1 MTQLLKTRLDL
12 FGKPS
17 QKFYAALAHH
27 AADAYENKKLAW
39 LGSEDKEGF
48 RLRQL
53 ETATYADV
61 LMEFPSARPAIT
73 DLVDLIP
80 PIKPRHYSISS
91 SMKACP
97 NSVHLLVVAVD
108 WTTPQGRKRFGQC
121 TRYLAELDPAA
132 EDQWVTVDIKPSVCN
147 LPSDPMTP
155 VVCAGLG
162 TGLAPFRA
170 FVQERTYLKSIGV
183 EVGPMSMYF
192 GARYRAQEYLYE
204 DDLEAA
210 AKAGIITDL
219 RLAFS
224 RDGKDKV
231 CDPPYTHSPAQRHHT
246 CRHHSRVR
254 A

>member
-1 MTQLLKTRLDL
+1 M
-12 FGKPS
+12 
-17 QKFYAALAHH
+17 
-27 AADAYENKKLAW
+27 
-39 LGSEDKEGF
+39 
-48 RLRQL
+48 
-53 ETATYADV
+53 
-61 LMEFPSARPAIT
+61 
-73 DLVDLIP
+73 
-80 PIKPRHYSISS
+80 
-91 SMKACP
+91 
-97 NSVHLLVVAVD
+97 
-108 WTTPQGRKRFGQC
+108 
-121 TRYLAELDPAA
+121 
-132 EDQWVTVDIKPSVCN
+132 CN
-147 LPSDPMTP
+147 LPSDPKTP

-231 CDPPYTHSPAQRHHT
+231 YIQDLIRQDQHKLARYFKEDGGYFYLCGPTWPVPD
-246 CRHHSRVR
+246 VR
-254 A
+254 AAIHDGLQSAARLNAAEADDFLEQMKDEERYILEVY